1 MKTNNP
7 DLVTMTSVQIIC
19 GKTGDGL
26 SASISNCGGLPVNP
40 RPVHVLIDPPEL
52 DLKKLLG
59 LEKTAKE
66 INL

>member
-26 SASISNCGGLPVNP
+26 SATIRNCEGLPVNTK
-40 RPVHVLIDPPEL
+40 PVFELIDPPEF
-52 DLKKLLG
+52 DLK
-59 LEKTAKE
+59 TAIKIARE